1 MSNIE
6 PEVKDFLQ
14 RIVWSIFIG
23 IIWLFIN
30 VTAGIFAG
38 WFFFYDTPT
47 IGNYIFYT
55 WFIISLAAMLYFFYR
70 TWRKRF
76 PHG

>member
-1 MSNIE
+1 MSNME

-23 IIWLFIN
+23 IMWLFIN

-38 WFFFYDTPT
+38 WFFFYDMPT
-47 IGNYIFYT
+47 VGNYIFYA

-70 TWRKRF
+70 TWRKRLQ
-76 PHG
+76 